1 MGLVHTSA
9 TVGTSVV
16 TVVPVATGGEYNFIA
31 IANNGASTVY
41 LKMVPSTVTLTA
53 SNGVPLASGASL
65 ILDQDVTPILVAGVS
80 AVCDTG
86 ATTTIAVQ
94 AY

>member
-1 MGLVHTSA
+1 
-9 TVGTSVV
+9 
-16 TVVPVATGGEYNFIA
+16 
-31 IANNGASTVY
+31 
-41 LKMVPSTVTLTA
+41 VPSAVTLTA
-53 SNGVPLASGASL
+53 SNGVPLASGASV